1 MFFPHNPEVSWVYGA
16 LKELFAATTDPS
28 GHFRSKA
35 DLTKKATKRAA
46 IIKRTRNGCTSCK
59 IRKKKCDENLP
70 KCGDCKRLNLQ
81 CIRATLKPVTP
92 LSIPFERDSNSDLV
106 LGNAFDFTSA
116 EDYLFLETD
125 CGSSVIDTTPTSA
138 SESGSSVYSKA
149 ISPGRSESPMQFDR
163 LSLQSPFQHL
173 HGKDQHLLRHFIRV
187 VSRTLS
193 VVHEDDSNPYLR
205 LIIPLAGTCNVVQE
219 SLLALSAS
227 HLRRIYPEV
236 LERGLAHQNNALASL
251 NSLISNNL
259 RESAEQTLAAVLILC
274 MIEVCDGNSTKW
286 SWHIR
291 AAQTIIRS
299 RQKSSSCNTS
309 TWRFLLSMFGY
320 VDSVITISKCQPPL
334 IAPEELAEDN
344 ISTAATSPGPI
355 TQASNSYTDSLYG
368 VAFPLLAIIN
378 QISELAHRRKDRV
391 DELSELWFRQ
401 SAARIKMC
409 LEAWEPEIVSPLQ
422 RPSQNQELID
432 AAYAIQWAS
441 ILRLHQVVEGYNRS
455 DRPVIESTSKIL
467 DHISK
472 IRFGS
477 PAESILI
484 FPLVMAGSG
493 CQDDEQRMMVRERW
507 MVMERTIGF
516 DNIYRAR
523 QMVEAVWKE
532 VDEGILDGS
541 NDGGVKVNWA
551 KIRYS
556 DFPGLVLF

>member
-59 IRKKKCDENLP
+59 IRWVWRLSEWSIAKNLSRKKKCDENLP

-173 HGKDQHLLRHFIRV
+173 HGKDQHLFRHFIRV

-236 LERGLAHQNNALASL
+236 LERGLAHQNNGMFAEPYVLA
-251 NSLISNNL
+251 
-259 RESAEQTLAAVLILC
+259 
-274 MIEVCDGNSTKW
+274 
-286 SWHIR
+286 
-291 AAQTIIRS
+291 
-299 RQKSSSCNTS
+299 
-309 TWRFLLSMFGY
+309 F
-320 VDSVITISKCQPPL
+320 
-334 IAPEELAEDN
+334 
-344 ISTAATSPGPI
+344 
-355 TQASNSYTDSLYG
+355 
-368 VAFPLLAIIN
+368 
-378 QISELAHRRKDRV
+378 
-391 DELSELWFRQ
+391 
-401 SAARIKMC
+401 
-409 LEAWEPEIVSPLQ
+409 
-422 RPSQNQELID
+422 
-432 AAYAIQWAS
+432 
-441 ILRLHQVVEGYNRS
+441 
-455 DRPVIESTSKIL
+455 
-467 DHISK
+467 
-472 IRFGS
+472 
-477 PAESILI
+477 
-484 FPLVMAGSG
+484 
-493 CQDDEQRMMVRERW
+493 
-507 MVMERTIGF
+507 
-516 DNIYRAR
+516 
-523 QMVEAVWKE
+523 
-532 VDEGILDGS
+532 
-541 NDGGVKVNWA
+541 A
-551 KIRYS
+551 KISRS
-556 DFPGLVLF
+556 VGIPQQPDKQ